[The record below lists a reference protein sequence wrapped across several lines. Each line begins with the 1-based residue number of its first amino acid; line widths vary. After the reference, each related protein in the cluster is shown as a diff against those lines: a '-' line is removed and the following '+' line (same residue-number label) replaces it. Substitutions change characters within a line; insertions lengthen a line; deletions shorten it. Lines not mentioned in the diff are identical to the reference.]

1 MDAEWFEFRAGPAP
15 TMQRVRWHVE
25 ADVERM
31 ARRRRGRLTDPAG
44 LRLSW
49 TGTSTPPDVVGGGA
63 ACTLLSQRII
73 DRLNAA
79 GVRGLGSLGAVVE
92 MPDGSRL
99 RFGCL
104 VVPCEVE
111 SVCFRRSTRGDDRLY
126 RLSDPMVRGL
136 DATKADFY
144 ILPAALGL
152 HNVLVSRRTAELL
165 QRGGYTNLSLR
176 PLSELEVHV
185 PDPEHALC

>member
-1 MDAEWFEFRAGPAP
+1 
-15 TMQRVRWHVE
+15 MQRVRWHVE

-31 ARRRRGRLTDPAG
+31 ARRRRGRLSDPAG

-49 TGTSTPPDVVGGGA
+49 TGTANPPDVVGGGA

-79 GVRGLGSLGAVVE
+79 GVRGLGSLGALIE

-99 RFGCL
+99 NFGCL

-111 SVCFRRSTRGDDRLY
+111 SVCFRRCTRGDNRLY

-136 DATKADFY
+136 DASVSDFY

-165 QRGGYTNLSLR
+165 QRGGYTNLGLR
-176 PLSELEVHV
+176 PLSELEVDV
-185 PDPEHALC
+185 PDPDHALC